1 MAFRIAFWRR
11 RQDQAPVAV
20 VVAEEVPPPPPPPS
34 PKGAFA
40 RVWEP
45 VATAFGALDRALC
58 SFAIPF
64 GVLIADPRKR
74 YSIMLSAF
82 ALIYVLGALPIR
94 YLPLIPLAIG
104 YVGVLAIG
112 RAWVLNEKER
122 AAIAK
127 KLKDADPDAMPDLRW
142 TALVSALQ
150 LLVLFPLIYMQVQR
164 SFELYKVSQE
174 HTFLDWVWFSLDKT
188 YLKALPDWTTLYGFH
203 HSSIDFDSAWGR
215 HLVLLSRLTFDW
227 ILIQGALRIFAIR
240 STINEAVAAIKADPD
255 MAVRVGKRA
264 IPALID
270 KLSDPDR
277 AVRGAAANA
286 LMQLG
291 DEHGIQQISEAARNA

>member
-11 RQDQAPVAV
+11 SQEQAAVAV
-20 VVAEEVPPPPPPPS
+20 VVAEEAPTPPPPPPT
-34 PKGAFA
+34 KGVFA
-40 RVWEP
+40 RAWDA
-45 VATAFGALDRALC
+45 VAAAVAALDRALC

-64 GVLIADPRKR
+64 GVLVANPRKR
-74 YSIMLSAF
+74 YAIMLSAF
-82 ALIYVLGALPIR
+82 LLIYVLGALPFR
-94 YLPLIPLAIG
+94 YLPLVPLTIG

-122 AAIAK
+122 TAIAK

-150 LLVLFPLIYMQVQR
+150 LLILFPLIYMQVQR
-164 SFELYKVSQE
+164 GFELYKVGDS
-174 HTFLDWVWFSLDKT
+174 HNFLDWVWFSLDKT
-188 YLKALPDWTTLYGFH
+188 YLKALPDWTTLYGIH
-203 HSSIDFDSAWGR
+203 HSSIDFDSVWGR

-240 STINEAVAAIKADPD
+240 STISEAVAAIKADPD

-291 DEHGIQQISEAARNA
+291 DEHGIQQISEAAKNA

>member
-1 MAFRIAFWRR
+1 MALRISFWRR
-11 RQDQAPVAV
+11 RQEPAPL
-20 VVAEEVPPPPPPPS
+20 AEAEAEAPPPPPPKTGPVH
-34 PKGAFA
+34 A
-40 RVWEP
+40 VWD
-45 VATAFGALDRALC
+45 VLAAVFGALDRVLC
-58 SFAIPF
+58 AFAIPF
-64 GVLIADPRKR
+64 GVLVADPRKR
-74 YSIMLSAF
+74 YAIMLSAF
-82 ALIYVLGALPIR
+82 AVLYVLGALTIPVV
-94 YLPLIPLAIG
+94 PLVALAVG

-122 AAIAK
+122 TAIAK

-150 LLVLFPLIYMQVQR
+150 LLLLFPMLFLQLQR
-164 SFELYKVSQE
+164 HFHLYKVHE
-174 HTFLDWVWFSLDKT
+174 AHTFLDWEWFSLDKT
-188 YLKALPDWTTLYGFH
+188 YLKALPDWTMLYGLH
-203 HSSIDFDSAWGR
+203 HSSIDFDSVWGK

-227 ILIQGALRIFAIR
+227 ILIQGIVRLLAIR
-240 STINEAVAAIKADPD
+240 ATINEAVAALKADPE

-264 IPALID
+264 IPALIE

-291 DEHGIQQISEAARNA
+291 DERAIQQISEAAKK

>member
-1 MAFRIAFWRR
+1 MAIRIAFWRR
-11 RQDQAPVAV
+11 KPEPAPVAEV
-20 VVAEEVPPPPPPPS
+20 VPEVPPPPPPKPG
-34 PKGAFA
+34 PFDPARGAVA
-40 RVWEP
+40 R
-45 VATAFGALDRALC
+45 ALAALDRALC
-58 SFAIPF
+58 AFAVPF
-64 GVLIADPRKR
+64 GVRVADPRKR
-74 YSIMLSAF
+74 YAIMLSVF
-82 ALIYVLGALPIR
+82 AAIYVLGALPVTVV
-94 YLPLIPLAIG
+94 PLLALAAG

-150 LLVLFPLIYMQVQR
+150 LLLLLPILFLQLQR
-164 SFELYKVSQE
+164 QFHLYKVHE
-174 HTFLDWVWFSLDKT
+174 AHTFLDWVWFSLDKT
-188 YLKALPDWTTLYGFH
+188 YLKALPDWTTLYGIH
-203 HSSIDFDSAWGR
+203 HSSIDFDSVWGR

-227 ILIQGALRIFAIR
+227 ILIQGIIRLLAIR
-240 STINEAVAAIKADPD
+240 ATINEAVAALKADPE
-255 MAVRVGKRA
+255 MAVRVGRRA
-264 IPALID
+264 APALIE

-291 DEHGIQQISEAARNA
+291 DPHGIRQISEAAKK